1 MTATANQEIRSFLLT
16 FDGLM
21 WVSHANGRFPIMMDL
36 KDVAHMFDLEGLDMR
51 RPNALDDCGCDA
63 YRFTKVTLICYKA
76 RLHALRNEYGE
87 DCSPVWC
94 SVKE

>member
-1 MTATANQEIRSFLLT
+1 MTMAGNTEITGFTLT
-16 FDGLM
+16 FDGLV
-21 WVSHANGRFPIMMDL
+21 WVTYADGRFPLMMDM
-36 KDVAHMFDLEGLDMR
+36 KDLARMFDQEGLDIR
-51 RPNALDDCGCDA
+51 RPNARDDCGCDA

-76 RLHALRNEYGE
+76 RLHALRNECGE